1 MLQIFLALLL
11 FSEFRPNLLDTLQ
24 EKRTRHILIKK
35 SEFRLYL
42 YNGRTLEASYP
53 IAIGKNAGD
62 KQAVGDMRTPE
73 GKFYILQIQDAR
85 NWTHDFKD
93 GKGEIAG
100 AYGPW
105 FLRLH
110 TSKDRTK
117 SGKEWKGIGIHGTH
131 DESSIGTCATEGCIR
146 MKNKDLEELK
156 TLVSIHTPVEIVE

>member
-1 MLQIFLALLL
+1 MLQIFLVLLL
-11 FSEFRPNLLDTLQ
+11 FSQLRPNLCDSLQ
-24 EKRTRHILIKK
+24 ERPTRHILIKK

-42 YNGRTLEASYP
+42 YNGSALEASYP

-73 GKFYILQIQDAR
+73 GKFYISQIQDSR
-85 NWTHDFKD
+85 HWTHDFKD

-110 TSKDRTK
+110 TSKERTK
-117 SGKEWKGIGIHGTH
+117 SGKNGKASGFTAHTMRVLL
-131 DESSIGTCATEGCIR
+131 AR
-146 MKNKDLEELK
+146 VQLK
-156 TLVSIHTPVEIVE
+156 AAFG